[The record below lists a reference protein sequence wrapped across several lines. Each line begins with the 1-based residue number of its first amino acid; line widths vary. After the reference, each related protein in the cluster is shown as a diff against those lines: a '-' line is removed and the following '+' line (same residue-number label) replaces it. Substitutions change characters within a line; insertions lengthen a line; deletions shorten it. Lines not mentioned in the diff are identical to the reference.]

1 MEDNKL
7 AKSLSQKRF
16 WLSII
21 IIGISLVLLLL
32 AMYSIDAVEWKT
44 VFTAIIGLV
53 GTWVGT
59 VLAFYF
65 TKENFDAA
73 SASTQKL
80 VDSITTKEKLNS
92 IKVKEAMIPLSGIK
106 YLKLDPDK
114 KLTEYFL
121 VDVLKKH
128 LSEHNRLPILKTDG
142 TIYGIAHKS
151 LIVEFIAE
159 QVISGQSTQDLN
171 LQLLMDNRNYGDRI
185 RKGYSSVKEN
195 DSLITAKTLME
206 NLSVGKIICSDIFV
220 TKDGTIKTE
229 VIGWI
234 TNIEITK
241 NLDV

>member
-1 MEDNKL
+1 MENNKL

-32 AMYSIDAVEWKT
+32 AMYRIDAVEWKT

-80 VDSITTKEKLNS
+80 VDSITTKEKLNL
-92 IKVKEAMIPLSGIK
+92 IKVKEAMILLSEIK
-106 YLKLDPDK
+106 YLKLESDVKLSEYTLTDIIDK
-114 KLTEYFL
+114 Y
-121 VDVLKKH
+121 
-128 LSEHNRLPILKTDG
+128 LSEHNRLPILNADN
-142 TIYGIAHKS
+142 TIYCIVHKS

-159 QVISGQSTQDLN
+159 EVIAGKNAAGLN
-171 LQLLMDNRNYGDRI
+171 LQLLVHSDKHGEKI
-185 RKGYSSVKEN
+185 LKGFSTVKED

-220 TKDGTIKTE
+220 TKDGTVKTE

-234 TNIEITK
+234 TNVEITK
-241 NLDV
+241 NSVV